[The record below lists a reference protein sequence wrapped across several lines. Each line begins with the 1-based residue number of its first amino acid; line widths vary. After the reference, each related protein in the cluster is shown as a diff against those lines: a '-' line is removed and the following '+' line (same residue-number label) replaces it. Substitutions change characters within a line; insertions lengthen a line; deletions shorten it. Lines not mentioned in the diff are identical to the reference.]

1 MTGTR
6 PWLAHYD
13 EGVPASID
21 YQRLTVVEALQ
32 RSAAEHG
39 GETALLF
46 AGARLSYAELLA
58 QVERMASTLAG
69 LGLGPGGRL
78 ALHLPNLPQT
88 AVAYYAA
95 LALGAQVVM
104 SNPVYTDEELVPQ
117 WNDAGVRIAV
127 VADWIWAD
135 RIPRLRDRL
144 PIRHWIVASIPDAL
158 PAWKRWPARRAL
170 ARRTPPRVADL
181 SAVPGTLGWRDA
193 LARGERRPL
202 PAPPAWDSIA
212 VLQYTGGTTGAA
224 RGAMLLHSNLACQVQ
239 QIDAWL
245 GGLPRGRET
254 FLAALP
260 LFHVFGM
267 MVCLN
272 LPVWTSA
279 AIVLQPDPRDTAA
292 LLEDIGRHRVSI
304 LALVPAIFHA
314 ITHFPGVERYD
325 LKSIKACLS
334 GSAPLSVE
342 TLQRF
347 EELTGGRIFEGYG
360 LTETTAATHVNPL
373 RGLRKIGSVGVPL
386 PDTDARVVDPESG
399 APMPPGEPGE
409 LLVRGPQVMAGYWSA
424 PEQSASA
431 LRDGWLATGDLATCD
446 EDGYF
451 RIVGRKKDLINS
463 GGYKVFPDEVDQALA
478 RHPAVLESAT
488 IGVPDARRGETVKS
502 FVVLRPGSAATEQEL
517 VAHCREQLAPY
528 KVPREIE
535 MRASL
540 PRSSVLKVLRRTL
553 LAEELER
560 RKAAP

>member
-1 MTGTR
+1 
-6 PWLAHYD
+6 
-13 EGVPASID
+13 
-21 YQRLTVVEALQ
+21 
-32 RSAAEHG
+32 
-39 GETALLF
+39 
-46 AGARLSYAELLA
+46 
-58 QVERMASTLAG
+58 
-69 LGLGPGGRL
+69 
-78 ALHLPNLPQT
+78 
-88 AVAYYAA
+88 
-95 LALGAQVVM
+95 
-104 SNPVYTDEELVPQ
+104 
-117 WNDAGVRIAV
+117 
-127 VADWIWAD
+127 
-135 RIPRLRDRL
+135 
-144 PIRHWIVASIPDAL
+144 
-158 PAWKRWPARRAL
+158 
-170 ARRTPPRVADL
+170 
-181 SAVPGTLGWRDA
+181 
-193 LARGERRPL
+193 
-202 PAPPAWDSIA
+202 
-212 VLQYTGGTTGAA
+212 
-224 RGAMLLHSNLACQVQ
+224 MLLHSNLACQVQ

-314 ITHFPGVERYD
+314 INHFPGVERYD

-399 APMPPGEPGE
+399 APMPTGEPGE

-502 FVVLRPGSAATEQEL
+502 FVVLRPGSAATEKEL